1 MIELNTPHLNLP
13 LPHPDNDLEDDVP
26 RLIAAL
32 EAVDSAVH
40 GVQQQV
46 AGKAD
51 AAGTALALQALDESV
66 QDLQANKADAAS
78 VSAALGGKADK
89 ATTLAGYGI
98 NDGVK
103 KSGDTLTGLLATAT
117 STAGVGANGSTGSW
131 EVRGSATAGAVMSF
145 HRSGVYAIN
154 FGLDT
159 DNVFRLGGWSQGT
172 NAYRWTSD
180 ASGNFTATG
189 NVTAYSDMRL
199 KSDLAAIPDALDKV
213 QALTGYTYT
222 RKDTGARQTGL
233 IAQDVQRVL
242 PEAVMDD
249 GEHLSLAYGNLVG
262 LLVQAI
268 KELRAEV
275 QALKGRP

>member
-51 AAGTALALQALDESV
+51 AAGTALALQALDDSV
-66 QDLQANKADAAS
+66 QDLQASKADAAS
-78 VSAALGGKADK
+78 VAEALAQKANADEVAASVNGKKGAVTLNAVDVGAVPAIGFAPGNVQEVGRYLDFHGAANGFDYDVRMDAQAGASAGAG
-89 ATTLAGYGI
+89 TLVI
-98 NDGVK
+98 
-103 KSGDTLTGLLATAT
+103 
-117 STAGVGANGSTGSW
+117 TAGG
-131 EVRGSATAGAVMSF
+131 
-145 HRSGVYAIN
+145 
-154 FGLDT
+154 GLAC
-159 DNVFRLGGWSQGT
+159 S
-172 NAYRWTSD
+172 
-180 ASGNFTATG
+180 G

-268 KELRAEV
+268 KELRAEM
-275 QALKGRP
+275 QALKGRA